1 MVITSPTML
10 VELCVIKPTGMKP
23 FINSMW
29 LLSLIFLGGC
39 GKNGDDLVPPD
50 TSKLIISNLVY
61 TPSTVAIKKNPTN
74 VIINGTFDFDNAS
87 GGVAY
92 MKLTTSTGAD
102 LTVDIPANTQTKGTL
117 SGSFFV
123 TLPATPGT
131 YTFQVWIT
139 DAKGNISNKL
149 QGSITAMIDDTGT
162 TWWVASQQ
170 WPLFKI
176 TWINNQFIATGDMG
190 KLVTSPD
197 GNSWTLQN
205 TGVSSMLRGI
215 AGSGSLYVVVG
226 SNNTII
232 SSPDGINWTPRFT
245 AITGLDIASVVWS
258 GAGFIAVGEDL
269 TNNRSVTLSSPNG
282 ISWTILPFAVTGG
295 RLNSIVY
302 NGGQYVAV
310 GKALGAPLLLT
321 SSNGTDWTNRSSS
334 VSGGIELNDITWT
347 GSKYVAVGFSI
358 TTTSLDGINWLA
370 NTNISWGPGGVTW
383 SGNRLMAAGIGGIYS
398 SADGLTWIKTYDS
411 PYMLR
416 SITWSGFQYISVG
429 FIAPV
434 IMISPSG

>member
-1 MVITSPTML
+1 MKTF
-10 VELCVIKPTGMKP
+10 IK
-23 FINSMW
+23 IVW
-29 LLSLIFLGGC
+29 LLSIIFLGGC
-39 GKNGDDLVPPD
+39 GKNDDNLVPPD

-61 TPSTVAIKKNPTN
+61 SPSTVNITKNPTN
-74 VIINGTFDFDNAS
+74 VIINGTFDFENAS

-92 MKLTTSTGAD
+92 MKLTTSIGAD
-102 LTVDIPANTQTKGTL
+102 IRVDIPANTQTKGTL

-123 TLPATPGT
+123 ALPATPGT
-131 YTFQVWIT
+131 YTFQVWII
-139 DAKGNISNKL
+139 DGKGNNSNKL
-149 QGSITAMIDDTGT
+149 QGSIVAMIDDTGT

-176 TWINNQFIATGDMG
+176 AWINNQFMASGDLG

-205 TGVSSMLRGI
+205 TGVSSLLRGI
-215 AGSGSLYVVVG
+215 AWSGSIYVVVG

-232 SSPDGINWTPRFT
+232 SSPDRINWTPRLS
-245 AITGLDIASVVWS
+245 AATGLDIASVVWS

-269 TNNRSVTLSSPNG
+269 TSNRSVMLSSTNG
-282 ISWTILPFAVTGG
+282 ISWTILPFAVSGG
-295 RLNSIVY
+295 RLNAIVH
-302 NGGQYVAV
+302 NGTQFVAV

-321 SSNGTDWTNRSSS
+321 SSNGIDWTNRSSS

-347 GSKYVAVGFSI
+347 GTKYVAVGFSI
-358 TTTSLDGINWLA
+358 TAASPDGINWSA
-370 NTNISWGPGGVTW
+370 NTNISWGPGGVAW

-398 SADGLTWIKTYDS
+398 SADGLNWMKTYDT

-429 FIAPV
+429 FISPV
-434 IMISPSG
+434 ILISPSS